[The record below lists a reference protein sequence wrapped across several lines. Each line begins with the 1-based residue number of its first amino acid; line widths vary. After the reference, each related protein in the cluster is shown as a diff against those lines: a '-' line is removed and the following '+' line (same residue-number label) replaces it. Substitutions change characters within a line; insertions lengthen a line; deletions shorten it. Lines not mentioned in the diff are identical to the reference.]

1 MSVTGLFQTVL
12 TANPQVLTC
21 TKIASQKHSLLA
33 LIHAKV
39 EREQKSSRHHLSY
52 HERRAVK
59 DLTHGREWDLSYI
72 KVELRWLPTRVVNLT
87 VSVTPRKLLN
97 KCDLTP

>member
-39 EREQKSSRHHLSY
+39 EREQKSSRHHLANDGW
-52 HERRAVK
+52 RAAK
-59 DLTHGREWDLSYI
+59 GMANGRERDLSI
-72 KVELRWLPTRVVNLT
+72 
-87 VSVTPRKLLN
+87 
-97 KCDLTP
+97 